1 MTTYNISLTV
11 HNTVMLHAHLTT
23 RKLIQIIAMPVLIF
37 LSDTCVQF
45 KLGIFLLIPLLKL

>member
-37 LSDTCVQF
+37 LS
-45 KLGIFLLIPLLKL
+45 ILIPAYNSN